1 MRKFKLFTLALV
13 VLAFFVAMPAQAA
26 IQDMWAAVY
35 SWDGKQSADGK
46 PVLSRLTTGV
56 TFRVLAVDS
65 DTAETL
71 YYPDIATL
79 TSLTNP
85 VTTTNFAA
93 DTVCKDRVA
102 FKVDPTDSTSDQY
115 VDLIVVDT
123 NGGYSAFIENFD
135 KYQHTIVIDE
145 RPNILHQGTIWFG
158 GVTVDTDTGINFLPD
173 TYIHDVMVEVVTE
186 ASAATI
192 DVGLI
197 STGTSGDKDG
207 FRVGVL
213 LTTAGFVKDTGV
225 ITNGTTA
232 DFTAA
237 STYGALLVT
246 AITGSD
252 ASISQGGKSYLGHV
266 VTSGYADGLTYQSAS
281 TTAAGYIHYWFTRM
295 R

>member
-1 MRKFKLFTLALV
+1 
-13 VLAFFVAMPAQAA
+13 
-26 IQDMWAAVY
+26 
-35 SWDGKQSADGK
+35 
-46 PVLSRLTTGV
+46 
-56 TFRVLAVDS
+56 
-65 DTAETL
+65 
-71 YYPDIATL
+71 
-79 TSLTNP
+79 
-85 VTTTNFAA
+85 
-93 DTVCKDRVA
+93 
-102 FKVDPTDSTSDQY
+102 
-115 VDLIVVDT
+115 VDT

-158 GVTVDTDTGINFLPD
+158 GVTSDTDTGINFLPD
-173 TYIHDVMVEVVTE
+173 TYVHDVMVEVVTV
-186 ASAATI
+186 ASAATL

-225 ITNGTTA
+225 VTAGTTI
-232 DFTAA
+232 DYTAA
-237 STYGALLVT
+237 STYGALLYT
-246 AITGSD
+246 NITGSD
-252 ASISQGGKSYLGHV
+252 AVETGGGRSYIGHV